1 MLASSLSY
9 TLLLIQKCDVDCNPV
24 GRRYK
29 RKRQERKEEDLS
41 ALRAQAI
48 CSLLVMAR
56 EAPSMW
62 PSSRITL
69 SQCTCTP

>member
-1 MLASSLSY
+1 MLTAA
-9 TLLLIQKCDVDCNPV
+9 QRAEDMG
-24 GRRYK
+24 GRDR
-29 RKRQERKEEDLS
+29 REKEEDLS